1 MLGEAADRED
11 VLNEI
16 SPDMLDKIA
25 HRLYAED
32 EKNLSAYERLL
43 KDDKRKKMD
52 YLNTIRPEFAYNTED
67 DKNRDQSNELELS
80 TAEQMEE
87 QLRKT
92 DAIHEKLTQQ
102 RDQAESDR
110 QYTLME

>member
-1 MLGEAADRED
+1 MAALLIGGLLALAEGRSDDRSMLGEAADRED

-16 SPDMLDKIA
+16 SPDILDKIA
-25 HRLYAED
+25 YRLYAED

-80 TAEQMEE
+80 TAE
-87 QLRKT
+87 
-92 DAIHEKLTQQ
+92 
-102 RDQAESDR
+102 
-110 QYTLME
+110 

>member
-1 MLGEAADRED
+1 MSKQVAALLIGGLLALAEGRSDDQSMLGEAAGRED

-25 HRLYAED
+25 HRLYADD

-52 YLNTIRPEFAYNTED
+52 YLSTIKPEFAFNNED
-67 DKNRDQSNELELS
+67 ERNRDRSNELN
-80 TAEQMEE
+80 TAE
-87 QLRKT
+87 
-92 DAIHEKLTQQ
+92 
-102 RDQAESDR
+102 
-110 QYTLME
+110 

>member
-1 MLGEAADRED
+1 MSKQVAALLIGGLLALAEGRSDDRSMLGEAAGRED

-25 HRLYAED
+25 HRLYADD

-52 YLNTIRPEFAYNTED
+52 YLSTIKPEFVFNNED
-67 DKNRDQSNELELS
+67 ERNRDRSNELN
-80 TAEQMEE
+80 TAE
-87 QLRKT
+87 
-92 DAIHEKLTQQ
+92 
-102 RDQAESDR
+102 
-110 QYTLME
+110 